1 MNNRF
6 YSLLGLAAKAGKIAS
21 GSFRTEQE
29 IKNGRA
35 CLVIMSDDI
44 GQAVAEKLRDCSN
57 AKNVV
62 CITTGDRDSLSHA
75 VGRDG
80 RSCLAVTDEGFAA
93 ALLKLLSQDSA
104 Q

>member
-1 MNNRF
+1 M
-6 YSLLGLAAKAGKIAS
+6 LGLAAKAGKIVS
-21 GSFRTEQE
+21 GSFRVEQE

-44 GQAVAEKLRDCSN
+44 GPAVAEKLQDCSK
-57 AKNVV
+57 AKNVECV
-62 CITTGDRDSLSHA
+62 TTGDRDSLSHA
-75 VGRDG
+75 VGKDD

-93 ALLKLLSQDSA
+93 ALLKLLSHNSA